1 MSNEKQNDIKS
12 KNLDNQKDK
21 ADIDS
26 NDTNPNLSKLDKDLD
41 IDDLPQEA
49 KAIVRMMMSR
59 SISTSS
65 SSFLQDKVN
74 SEHISK
80 ILDIAE
86 EDNKRELEDTKIA
99 RLYNLINLVIVLV
112 FLGFLTVFLANKD
125 LSTYQDI
132 VRILIIFGG
141 GFGAGFGYK
150 SRIK

>member
-1 MSNEKQNDIKS
+1 MSSEKKNDIKS
-12 KNLDNQKDK
+12 KNLDNQKEQ
-21 ADIDS
+21 ASVDS

-49 KAIVRMMMSR
+49 KAIVRMMMSK
-59 SISTSS
+59 SIFTSS
-65 SSFLQDKVN
+65 SSFFQDKIN

-99 RLYNLINLVIVLV
+99 RLYNLINLVIVLI